1 MNIETAISIALQAHK
16 GQTDKGGMPYIL
28 HPLAVMNR
36 VSAMEEKIAAVL
48 HDVVEDS
55 DVTLEQLRQLGF
67 SAEIVEAVQGLTKQ
81 EGESYDAFVARAAAN
96 PISKRVKIADIQE
109 NMDLSRIKEPSA
121 EDLQRL
127 EKYRAA
133 LAQLQG

>member
-1 MNIETAISIALQAHK
+1 MNIETAISVALQAHK

-36 VSAMEEKIAAVL
+36 VSTMEEKIAAVL

-55 DVTLEQLRQLGF
+55 NVTFEQLRQLGF

-81 EGESYDAFVARAAAN
+81 EGESYASFVARAAAN
-96 PISKRVKIADIQE
+96 PIARMVKVADIQE

-133 LAQLQG
+133 LEQLQR

>member
-16 GQTDKGGMPYIL
+16 GQTDKGGVPYIL

-36 VSAMEEKIAAVL
+36 VSTMEEKIAAVL

-67 SAEIVEAVQGLTKQ
+67 SAEIVDAVRVLTKQ

-96 PISKRVKIADIQE
+96 PIARMVKIADIQE

-121 EDLQRL
+121 VDHQRV

-133 LAQLQG
+133 LERLRR